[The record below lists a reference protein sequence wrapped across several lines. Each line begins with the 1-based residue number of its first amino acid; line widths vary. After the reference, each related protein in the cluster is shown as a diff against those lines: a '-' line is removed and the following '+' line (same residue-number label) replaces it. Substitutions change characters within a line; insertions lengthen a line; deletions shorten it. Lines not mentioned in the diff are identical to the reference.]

1 MKTVYVIAVKR
12 LYDCEG
18 NILNRWEYVSGA
30 GYTFW
35 DKSVDGALHFYT
47 INKLK
52 KWFDEIGYGVIF
64 RGVSK
69 EQYDLN
75 SLCIKSVVF
84 RDPIVNFVKD
94 LDYKK

>member
-35 DKSVDGALHFYT
+35 DKSVDGALH
-47 INKLK
+47 LK
-52 KWFDEIGYGVIF
+52 VNMVI
-64 RGVSK
+64 SK
-69 EQYDLN
+69 QIIFQ
-75 SLCIKSVVF
+75 SLRF
-84 RDPIVNFVKD
+84 
-94 LDYKK
+94 